1 MSAPLLSP
9 TTGEPVAVVARRNR
23 LGLTFLIVAD
33 FSGTLAL
40 IISYCYLWSLNVNN
54 GWAPNQQT
62 FGNNDLLKS
71 RSPLP
76 WAADWPFWAILA
88 LTVVAT
94 IVLWIGIR
102 SVRGGHRGGLVGA
115 ALVALL
121 VTLVAIALQW
131 WQITTFPFGPGNG
144 SYASAVFLLTASTL
158 AHLLLVGFLLLAITN
173 RTRAGLVSSENPFQA
188 KLVGYWMVWVC
199 ASILLGA
206 LCTTFLKAS
215 PNTTPANFGEF
226 SLFNPDAAAPS
237 RSPSPSASPSASPS
251 TSASPSPSQ

>member
-1 MSAPLLSP
+1 MTAPLVSP
-9 TTGEPVAVVARRNR
+9 TTGEAVSVVARRNR
-23 LGLTFLIVAD
+23 LGLIFLVVAD

-40 IISYCYLWSLNVNN
+40 IISYCYLWPLNVNN
-54 GWAPNQQT
+54 GWAPNNQT

-76 WAADWPFWAILA
+76 WAADWPFWTILVLA
-88 LTVVAT
+88 VIATV
-94 IVLWIGIR
+94 ILWIGIR
-102 SVRGGHRGGLVGA
+102 SLRSDHRGGLIVASVVSLIVMIGA
-115 ALVALL
+115 V
-121 VTLVAIALQW
+121 VLQW

-144 SYASAVFLLTASTL
+144 AYASAVFLLTASTL
-158 AHLLLVGFLLLAITN
+158 VHLLLVAFLLLAITN
-173 RTRAGLVSSENPFQA
+173 RTRAGLVSVGNPFQA

-226 SLFNPDAAAPS
+226 SLVNPNAPA
-237 RSPSPSASPSASPS
+237 PSPSASPS
-251 TSASPSPSQ
+251 PSQ

>member
-1 MSAPLLSP
+1 MSAPLMSP

-23 LGLTFLIVAD
+23 LGLIFLVVAD
-33 FSGTLAL
+33 FSGTMAL

-76 WAADWPFWAILA
+76 WAADWPFWAILGLA
-88 LTVVAT
+88 VVST

-102 SVRGGHRGGLVGA
+102 SLRSGHRGALVGA
-115 ALVALL
+115 SAISLIVVVAALV
-121 VTLVAIALQW
+121 LQW

-144 SYASAVFLLTASTL
+144 SYASAVFLLTASTF
-158 AHLLLVGFLLLAITN
+158 AHLLLAAFLLLAITN
-173 RTRAGLVSSENPFQA
+173 RTRAGLVSTGNPFQA

-199 ASILLGA
+199 ASIVLGC

-226 SLFNPDAAAPS
+226 TLYTPDA
-237 RSPSPSASPSASPS
+237 PSPSASPSG
-251 TSASPSPSQ
+251 SASPRSSP

>member
-23 LGLTFLIVAD
+23 LGLIFLVVAD
-33 FSGTLAL
+33 FTGTMAL

-76 WAADWPFWAILA
+76 WAADWPFWSILGLA
-88 LTVVAT
+88 VVAT
-94 IVLWIGIR
+94 VILWLGIR
-102 SVRGGHRGGLVGA
+102 SLRSGHRGGLIA
-115 ALVALL
+115 ASILSLL
-121 VTLVAIALQW
+121 VVIAAIVLQW

-144 SYASAVFLLTASTL
+144 AYASAVFLLTAATFI
-158 AHLLLVGFLLLAITN
+158 HLLLVAFLLLAITN
-173 RTRAGLVSSENPFQA
+173 RTRAGLVSTENPFQA

-199 ASILLGA
+199 ASILLA
-206 LCTTFLKAS
+206 VICTTFLKAS
-215 PNTTPANFGEF
+215 PNTTPANFGQF
-226 SLFNPDAAAPS
+226 TLYNPDAPTPS
-237 RSPSPSASPSASPS
+237 ASPSGSASPSAS
-251 TSASPSPSQ
+251 SP

>member
-1 MSAPLLSP
+1 MSAPLVSP

-23 LGLTFLIVAD
+23 LGLIFLIVAD
-33 FSGTLAL
+33 FSGTMAL

-76 WAADWPFWAILA
+76 WAADWPFWTILV

-94 IVLWIGIR
+94 VILWLGIR
-102 SVRGGHRGGLVGA
+102 SLRGEHRGGLVA
-115 ALVALL
+115 ASVISLL
-121 VTLVAIALQW
+121 VIIGAIALQW

-144 SYASAVFLLTASTL
+144 AYASAVFLLTASTL
-158 AHLLLVGFLLLAITN
+158 VHLVLIAFLMLAIAN
-173 RTRAGLVSSENPFQA
+173 RTRAGLVSTGNPFQA

-226 SLFNPDAAAPS
+226 SLYNPNAPAPS
-237 RSPSPSASPSASPS
+237 S
-251 TSASPSPSQ
+251 SASPSPSQ

>member
-23 LGLTFLIVAD
+23 IGLIFLVVAD
-33 FSGTLAL
+33 FTGTMAL

-76 WAADWPFWAILA
+76 WAADWPFWSILGLA
-88 LTVVAT
+88 VVAT
-94 IVLWIGIR
+94 VILWLGIR
-102 SVRGGHRGGLVGA
+102 SLRSGHRGGLIA
-115 ALVALL
+115 ASILSLL
-121 VTLVAIALQW
+121 VVIAAIVLQW

-144 SYASAVFLLTASTL
+144 AYASAVFLLTAATFI
-158 AHLLLVGFLLLAITN
+158 HLLLVAFLLLAITN
-173 RTRAGLVSSENPFQA
+173 RTRAGLVSTENPFQA

-199 ASILLGA
+199 ASILLA
-206 LCTTFLKAS
+206 VICTTFLKAS

-226 SLFNPDAAAPS
+226 TLYNPDA
-237 RSPSPSASPSASPS
+237 PSPSASPSG
-251 TSASPSPSQ
+251 SASPSASP

>member
-1 MSAPLLSP
+1 MTAPLVSP
-9 TTGEPVAVVARRNR
+9 TTGEPVSVVARRNR
-23 LGLTFLIVAD
+23 LGLIFLVVAD
-33 FSGTLAL
+33 FTGTMAL

-54 GWAPNQQT
+54 GWAPNDQT

-76 WAADWPFWAILA
+76 WAADWPFWTILVLA
-88 LTVVAT
+88 VIATV
-94 IVLWIGIR
+94 ILWIGIR
-102 SVRGGHRGGLVGA
+102 SLRSDHRGGLIVASVVSLIVMIGA
-115 ALVALL
+115 V
-121 VTLVAIALQW
+121 VLQW

-158 AHLLLVGFLLLAITN
+158 VHLLLVAFLLLAITN
-173 RTRAGLVSSENPFQA
+173 RTRAGLVSTGNPFQA

-215 PNTTPANFGEF
+215 PNTTPQNFGEF
-226 SLFNPDAAAPS
+226 SLVNPNAPA
-237 RSPSPSASPSASPS
+237 PSPSASPS
-251 TSASPSPSQ
+251 PSQ

>member
-76 WAADWPFWAILA
+76 WAADGPFWAILG
-88 LTVVAT
+88 LTVLAT

-121 VTLVAIALQW
+121 VTLAAIALQW

-144 SYASAVFLLTASTL
+144 SYASAVFLLTASTF

-199 ASILLGA
+199 ASILLGC

-226 SLFNPDAAAPS
+226 TLFNPNATAPS
-237 RSPSPSASPSASPS
+237 PSPSGSPSASPSS
-251 TSASPSPSQ
+251 SASPSPSQ

>member
-1 MSAPLLSP
+1 MTAPLVSP
-9 TTGEPVAVVARRNR
+9 TTGEAVSVVARRNR
-23 LGLTFLIVAD
+23 LGLIFLVVAD

-54 GWAPNQQT
+54 GWAPNNQT

-76 WAADWPFWAILA
+76 WAADWPFWTILVLA
-88 LTVVAT
+88 VIATV
-94 IVLWIGIR
+94 ILWIGIR
-102 SVRGGHRGGLVGA
+102 SLRSDHRGGLIVASVVSLIVMIGA
-115 ALVALL
+115 V
-121 VTLVAIALQW
+121 VLQW

-144 SYASAVFLLTASTL
+144 AYASAVFLLTASTL
-158 AHLLLVGFLLLAITN
+158 VHLLLVAFLLLAITN
-173 RTRAGLVSSENPFQA
+173 RTRAGLVSVGNPFQA

-226 SLFNPDAAAPS
+226 SLVNPNAPA
-237 RSPSPSASPSASPS
+237 PSPSASPS
-251 TSASPSPSQ
+251 PSQ

>member
-1 MSAPLLSP
+1 MTAPLMSP

-23 LGLTFLIVAD
+23 LGLVFLVVAD
-33 FSGTLAL
+33 FSGTMAL
-40 IISYCYLWSLNVNN
+40 IISYVYLWSLNVNN

-76 WAADWPFWAILA
+76 WAADWPFWAILG
-88 LTVVAT
+88 LTIVAT
-94 IVLWIGIR
+94 IVLWLGIR
-102 SVRGGHRGGLVGA
+102 TLRSGHRGGLVGA
-115 ALVALL
+115 AAVSTIVVVAALV
-121 VTLVAIALQW
+121 LQW

-144 SYASAVFLLTASTL
+144 SYASAVFLLTASVF
-158 AHLLLVGFLLLAITN
+158 AHLLLAAFLLLAITN
-173 RTRAGLVSSENPFQA
+173 RTRAGLVSSDNPFQA

-199 ASILLGA
+199 ASIVLGC

-226 SLFNPDAAAPS
+226 SLYNPNAPA
-237 RSPSPSASPSASPS
+237 P
-251 TSASPSPSQ
+251 SASPSPSQ

>member
-1 MSAPLLSP
+1 MTAPLVSP
-9 TTGEPVAVVARRNR
+9 TTGEAVSVVARRNR
-23 LGLTFLIVAD
+23 LGLIFLVVAD

-76 WAADWPFWAILA
+76 WAADWPFWTILVLA
-88 LTVVAT
+88 VIATV
-94 IVLWIGIR
+94 ILWIGIR
-102 SVRGGHRGGLVGA
+102 SLRSDHRGGLIVASVVSLIVMIGA
-115 ALVALL
+115 V
-121 VTLVAIALQW
+121 VLQW

-144 SYASAVFLLTASTL
+144 AYASAVFLLTASTL
-158 AHLLLVGFLLLAITN
+158 VHLLLVAFLLLAITN
-173 RTRAGLVSSENPFQA
+173 RTRAGLVSTGNPFQA

-206 LCTTFLKAS
+206 LATTFLKAS

-226 SLFNPDAAAPS
+226 SLVNPNAPA
-237 RSPSPSASPSASPS
+237 PSPSASPS
-251 TSASPSPSQ
+251 PSQ

>member
-1 MSAPLLSP
+1 VSP
-9 TTGEPVAVVARRNR
+9 TTGEPVSVVARRNR
-23 LGLTFLIVAD
+23 LGLTFLVVAD

-54 GWAPNQQT
+54 GWAPNDQT

-76 WAADWPFWAILA
+76 WAADWPFWTILVLA
-88 LTVVAT
+88 VIATV
-94 IVLWIGIR
+94 ILWMGIR
-102 SVRGGHRGGLVGA
+102 SLRSDHRGGLIVASVVSLIVMIGA
-115 ALVALL
+115 V
-121 VTLVAIALQW
+121 VLQW

-158 AHLLLVGFLLLAITN
+158 VHLLLVAFLLLAITN
-173 RTRAGLVSSENPFQA
+173 RTRAGLVSTGNPFQA

-226 SLFNPDAAAPS
+226 SLVNPNAPA
-237 RSPSPSASPSASPS
+237 PSPSASPS
-251 TSASPSPSQ
+251 PSQ

>member
-1 MSAPLLSP
+1 MTAPLVSP
-9 TTGEPVAVVARRNR
+9 TTGEAVSVVARRNR
-23 LGLTFLIVAD
+23 LGLIFLVVAD

-54 GWAPNQQT
+54 GWAPNNQT

-76 WAADWPFWAILA
+76 WAADWPFWTILVLA
-88 LTVVAT
+88 VIATV
-94 IVLWIGIR
+94 ILWMGIR
-102 SVRGGHRGGLVGA
+102 SLRSDHRGGLIVASVVSLIVMIGA
-115 ALVALL
+115 V
-121 VTLVAIALQW
+121 VLQW

-144 SYASAVFLLTASTL
+144 AYASAVFLLTASTL
-158 AHLLLVGFLLLAITN
+158 VHLLLVAFLLLAITN
-173 RTRAGLVSSENPFQA
+173 RTRAGLVSVGNPFQA

-226 SLFNPDAAAPS
+226 SLVTPNAPA
-237 RSPSPSASPSASPS
+237 PSPSASPS
-251 TSASPSPSQ
+251 PSQ

>member
-23 LGLTFLIVAD
+23 LGLIFLIVAD
-33 FSGTLAL
+33 FSGTMAL
-40 IISYCYLWSLNVNN
+40 IISYTYLWSLNVNN

-62 FGNNDLLKS
+62 FGNNDLLKA

-226 SLFNPDAAAPS
+226 SLFNPNAPAPS
-237 RSPSPSASPSASPS
+237 PSPSASPS

>member
-23 LGLTFLIVAD
+23 LGLIFLIVAD
-33 FSGTLAL
+33 FSGTMAL

-76 WAADWPFWAILA
+76 WAADWPFWAILLLA
-88 LTVVAT
+88 VIATV
-94 IVLWIGIR
+94 ILWIGVR
-102 SVRGGHRGGLVGA
+102 SLKAGHRGGLVA
-115 ALVALL
+115 ASAISLM
-121 VTLVAIALQW
+121 VTVVAIVLQW

-144 SYASAVFLLTASTL
+144 AYASAVFLLTASTL
-158 AHLLLVGFLLLAITN
+158 VHLLLVAFLLLAITN
-173 RTRAGLVSSENPFQA
+173 RTRAGLVSSGNPFQA

-226 SLFNPDAAAPS
+226 SLYNPNAATP
-237 RSPSPSASPSASPS
+237 SPSPSASPSG
-251 TSASPSPSQ
+251 SASPSASPSSSQ

>member
-9 TTGEPVAVVARRNR
+9 TTGEPVAVVGRRNR
-23 LGLTFLIVAD
+23 LGLIFLIVAD
-33 FSGTLAL
+33 FSGTMAL

-76 WAADWPFWAILA
+76 FAADWPFWTILA

-94 IVLWIGIR
+94 VLLWIGIR
-102 SVRGGHRGGLVGA
+102 SLRSGHRGGLVGA
-115 ALVALL
+115 SAVALL
-121 VTLVAIALQW
+121 VVIAALVLQW
-131 WQITTFPFGPGNG
+131 WQITTFPFGPSNG
-144 SYASAVFLLTASTL
+144 AYASAVFLLTAATFV
-158 AHLLLVGFLLLAITN
+158 HLLLVAFLLLAITN
-173 RTRAGLVSSENPFQA
+173 RTREGLVSTDNPFQA

-206 LCTTFLKAS
+206 LCTTFLKES

-226 SLFNPDAAAPS
+226 SLFNPNAPQPTP
-237 RSPSPSASPSASPS
+237 SPSPSAS
-251 TSASPSPSQ
+251 TSASPSASQ

>member
-1 MSAPLLSP
+1 MIGQWPAGRLA
-9 TTGEPVAVVARRNR
+9 TGKRLNGHAHRSGDLQPCLR
-23 LGLTFLIVAD
+23 LGLIFLVVAD

-54 GWAPNQQT
+54 GWAPNDQT

-76 WAADWPFWAILA
+76 WAADWPFWTILVLA
-88 LTVVAT
+88 VIATV
-94 IVLWIGIR
+94 ILWIGIR
-102 SVRGGHRGGLVGA
+102 SLRSDHRGGLIVASVVSLIVMIGA
-115 ALVALL
+115 V
-121 VTLVAIALQW
+121 VLQW

-158 AHLLLVGFLLLAITN
+158 VHLLLVAFLLLAITN
-173 RTRAGLVSSENPFQA
+173 RTRAGLVSTGNPFQA

-215 PNTTPANFGEF
+215 PNTTPQNVGEF
-226 SLFNPDAAAPS
+226 SLVNPNAPA
-237 RSPSPSASPSASPS
+237 PSPSASPS
-251 TSASPSPSQ
+251 PSQ

>member
-1 MSAPLLSP
+1 MTAPLVSP
-9 TTGEPVAVVARRNR
+9 TTGEAVSVVARRNR
-23 LGLTFLIVAD
+23 LGLIFLVVAD

-54 GWAPNQQT
+54 GWAPNNQT

-76 WAADWPFWAILA
+76 WAADWPFWTILVLA
-88 LTVVAT
+88 VIATV
-94 IVLWIGIR
+94 ILWMGIR
-102 SVRGGHRGGLVGA
+102 SLRSDHRGGLIVASVVSLIVMIGA
-115 ALVALL
+115 V
-121 VTLVAIALQW
+121 VLQW

-144 SYASAVFLLTASTL
+144 AYASAVFLLTASTL
-158 AHLLLVGFLLLAITN
+158 VHLLLVAFLLLAITN
-173 RTRAGLVSSENPFQA
+173 RTRAGLVSVGNPFQA

-215 PNTTPANFGEF
+215 PNTTQANFGEF
-226 SLFNPDAAAPS
+226 SLVNPNAPA
-237 RSPSPSASPSASPS
+237 PSPSASH
-251 TSASPSPSQ
+251 SPSQ

>member
-1 MSAPLLSP
+1 VTAPLVSP
-9 TTGEPVAVVARRNR
+9 TTGEAVSVVARRNR
-23 LGLTFLIVAD
+23 LGLIFLVVAD

-54 GWAPNQQT
+54 GWAPNNQT

-76 WAADWPFWAILA
+76 WAADWPFWTILVLA
-88 LTVVAT
+88 VIATV
-94 IVLWIGIR
+94 ILWMGIR
-102 SVRGGHRGGLVGA
+102 SLRSDHRGGLIVASVVSLIVMIGA
-115 ALVALL
+115 V
-121 VTLVAIALQW
+121 VLQW

-144 SYASAVFLLTASTL
+144 AYASAVFLLTASTL
-158 AHLLLVGFLLLAITN
+158 VHLLLVAFLLLAITN
-173 RTRAGLVSSENPFQA
+173 RTRAGLVSVGNPFQA

-226 SLFNPDAAAPS
+226 SLVNPNAPA
-237 RSPSPSASPSASPS
+237 PSPSASPS
-251 TSASPSPSQ
+251 PSQ

>member
-1 MSAPLLSP
+1 MTAPLVSP
-9 TTGEPVAVVARRNR
+9 TTGEAVSVVARRNR
-23 LGLTFLIVAD
+23 LGLIFLVVAD

-54 GWAPNQQT
+54 GWAPNDQT

-76 WAADWPFWAILA
+76 WAADWPFWTILVLA
-88 LTVVAT
+88 VIATV
-94 IVLWIGIR
+94 ILWMGIR
-102 SVRGGHRGGLVGA
+102 SLRSDHRGGLIVASVVSLIVMIGA
-115 ALVALL
+115 V
-121 VTLVAIALQW
+121 VLQW

-158 AHLLLVGFLLLAITN
+158 VHLLLVAFLLLAITN
-173 RTRAGLVSSENPFQA
+173 RTRAGLVSTGNPFQA

-226 SLFNPDAAAPS
+226 SLVNPNAPA
-237 RSPSPSASPSASPS
+237 PSPSASPS
-251 TSASPSPSQ
+251 PSQ

>member
-1 MSAPLLSP
+1 MTAPLMSP

-23 LGLTFLIVAD
+23 LGLVFLVVAD
-33 FSGTLAL
+33 FSGTMAL
-40 IISYCYLWSLNVNN
+40 IISYVYLWSLNVNN

-76 WAADWPFWAILA
+76 WAADWPFWAILG

-94 IVLWIGIR
+94 IVLWLGIR
-102 SVRGGHRGGLVGA
+102 TLRSGHRGGLVGA
-115 ALVALL
+115 AAVSTIVVVAALV
-121 VTLVAIALQW
+121 LQW

-144 SYASAVFLLTASTL
+144 SYASAVFLLTASVF
-158 AHLLLVGFLLLAITN
+158 AHLLLAAFLLLAITN
-173 RTRAGLVSSENPFQA
+173 RTRAGLVSSDNPFQA

-199 ASILLGA
+199 ASIVLGC

-226 SLFNPDAAAPS
+226 SLYNPNAPA
-237 RSPSPSASPSASPS
+237 P
-251 TSASPSPSQ
+251 SASPSPSQ

>member
-1 MSAPLLSP
+1 VTAPLVSP

-23 LGLTFLIVAD
+23 LGVIFLIVAD
-33 FSGTLAL
+33 FSGTMAL
-40 IISYCYLWSLNVNN
+40 IISYCYLWALNVNN

-76 WAADWPFWAILA
+76 WAADWPFWTILA
-88 LTVVAT
+88 LAVVAT
-94 IVLWIGIR
+94 VILWLGIR
-102 SVRGGHRGGLVGA
+102 SLRADHRGGLIVASALSLIVVLG
-115 ALVALL
+115 ALV
-121 VTLVAIALQW
+121 LQW

-144 SYASAVFLLTASTL
+144 AYASAVFLLTAATL
-158 AHLLLVGFLLLAITN
+158 VHLLLVAFLLLAITN
-173 RTRAGLVSSENPFQA
+173 RTRAGLVSVGNPFQA

-206 LCTTFLKAS
+206 FCTTFLKES

-226 SLFNPDAAAPS
+226 SLFNPDAPTPT
-237 RSPSPSASPSASPS
+237 PSPSASPSASPS
-251 TSASPSPSQ
+251 PSQ